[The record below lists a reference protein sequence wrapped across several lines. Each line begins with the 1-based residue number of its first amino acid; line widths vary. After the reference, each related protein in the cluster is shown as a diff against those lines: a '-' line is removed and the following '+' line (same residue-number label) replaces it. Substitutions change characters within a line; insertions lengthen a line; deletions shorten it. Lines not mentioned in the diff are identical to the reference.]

1 MAGEQLVARS
11 EAHAERLAYN
21 LDNLPER
28 LPAPAPTAEEV
39 KAPLRPANSKPKGRA
54 KSAKSAKKSE
64 KRAAVPAIPYIRA
77 EEFNSVPKY
86 ILGR

>member
-1 MAGEQLVARS
+1 VTGEQLLARS

-39 KAPLRPANSKPKGRA
+39 KAPLRPANSKPKAR
-54 KSAKSAKKSE
+54 AKSAKKSAKGG

-86 ILGR
+86 IRGR